1 MAPSRDKKGKI
12 DQGRINQI
20 LALVID
26 VSDDTLGIL
35 INRLRQEQ
43 VRRNQANGDKYLDT
57 IET

>member
-1 MAPSRDKKGKI
+1 MALSKGKKGKI

-26 VSDDTLGIL
+26 VSDDTLGVL

-43 VRRNQANGDKYLDT
+43 VRRNQANGDKHLDT
-57 IET
+57 IQT